1 MNTEKE
7 KQNKESIMFD
17 VDNEISA
24 SKNIVFIDE
33 LIKYWHDKKYIILDE
48 HSKGNTNYEVAHLAT
63 VSNILDIIDQL
74 KLIKIILKE

>member
-33 LIKYWHDKKYIILDE
+33 LIKYWHDKKYIILGE
-48 HSKGNTNYEVAHLAT
+48 LS
-63 VSNILDIIDQL
+63 
-74 KLIKIILKE
+74 

>member
-48 HSKGNTNYEVAHLAT
+48 HIKGNTNYEVAHLAT